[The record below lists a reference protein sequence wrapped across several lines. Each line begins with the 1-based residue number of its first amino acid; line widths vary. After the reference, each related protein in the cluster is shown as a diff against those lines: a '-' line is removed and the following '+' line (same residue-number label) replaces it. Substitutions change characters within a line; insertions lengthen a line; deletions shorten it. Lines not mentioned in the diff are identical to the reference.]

1 MTRPG
6 VGTYAGTVIARPT
19 ARCLSVRLLVALL
32 AVAGLVHGCSQR
44 DESDGTPATARQA
57 TPNRSPTGT
66 GVSTPN
72 TAPPALRTPRRAT
85 VTTPLGEADGP
96 QYEPVFITTT
106 AEPDEGG
113 VPLTVV
119 FVAEVEGGPPNMRFR
134 WDFGDGSP
142 PSYGLRAEHT
152 YRRADDFTAVFSAT
166 GYGVEETDEVYVQVS
181 EEGFDVS
188 IDAAPDIGRPPL
200 TVHFSASL
208 DDDLVGPFYYQW
220 DFGDGGRDVSNPTTH
235 TYRSPGEYTATL
247 TVTNA
252 AGQVGRND
260 VVIQVDVDSAAAP
273 AE

>member
-1 MTRPG
+1 MTHPG
-6 VGTYAGTVIARPT
+6 AGTYAEPVTTRRIARH
-19 ARCLSVRLLVALL
+19 LSVALL
-32 AVAGLVHGCSQR
+32 IALLCVGGPLGGCSQS
-44 DESDGTPATARQA
+44 DESDAAPAAAKQA
-57 TPNRSPTGT
+57 SPNRSPTRGPT
-66 GVSTPN
+66 FAAPTP
-72 TAPPALRTPRRAT
+72 AVQIPRRAG
-85 VTTPLGEADGP
+85 VTPAPAEADGP

-119 FVAEVEGGPPNMRFR
+119 FEAEVEGGPPNMRFR
-134 WDFGDGSP
+134 WDFGDASAP
-142 PSYGLRAEHT
+142 AYGLRAQHT
-152 YRRADDFTAVFSAT
+152 YWTAGDFTAVFSAS
-166 GYGVEETDEVYVQVS
+166 GYGVEETDEIYIQVA

-200 TVHFSASL
+200 TVQFAASL

-235 TYRSPGEYTATL
+235 TYRSAGEYTATL